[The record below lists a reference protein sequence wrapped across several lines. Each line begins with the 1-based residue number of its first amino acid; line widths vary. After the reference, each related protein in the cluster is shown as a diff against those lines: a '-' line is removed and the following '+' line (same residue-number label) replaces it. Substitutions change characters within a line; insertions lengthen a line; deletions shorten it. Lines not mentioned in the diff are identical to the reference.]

1 MRSLNKKRAKN
12 CIAKMKEFGTLR
24 GHSIGRVVR
33 DFPQP
38 FPTYHKGDFVII
50 REGGDRMWTAEI
62 PKTLEDIDMNKTG
75 YMTTICTT
83 INVPK
88 NLIAKI

>member
-1 MRSLNKKRAKN
+1 MRSLNKKRAKS

-24 GHSIGRVVR
+24 GRSIGRVVR

-50 REGGDRMWTAEI
+50 RDKGDGTWTAEI
-62 PKTLEDIDMNKTG
+62 PRALEDIDVNSTG
-75 YMTTICTT
+75 YITTICTT

-88 NLIAKI
+88 GLIAKI